1 MLFSYLLGLHSCTL
15 VKGITGKWVFG
26 GKKSC
31 LLIFSENEYYWCIY
45 EDIAHPFMCVLKVI
59 DDAEIL
65 NFNDLAI
72 KNGIE
77 VEILGITLDRNMN
90 FHIILKIFVEK
101 QVKN

>member
-1 MLFSYLLGLHSCTL
+1 M
-15 VKGITGKWVFG
+15 
-26 GKKSC
+26 C
-31 LLIFSENEYYWCIY
+31 L
-45 EDIAHPFMCVLKVI
+45 LKVI

-77 VEILGITLDRNMN
+77 VEMLGITLDRNMN

>member
-1 MLFSYLLGLHSCTL
+1 
-15 VKGITGKWVFG
+15 
-26 GKKSC
+26 
-31 LLIFSENEYYWCIY
+31 
-45 EDIAHPFMCVLKVI
+45 MCVLKVI
-59 DDAEIL
+59 DDTEIL

-77 VEILGITLDRNMN
+77 VEMLGITLDRNMN